1 MTPARNYLSIGEVLA
16 LLLEEFPDVTIS
28 KIRFLESQGL
38 IEPERTASGYR
49 KFSQPEVD
57 RLKFILREQREN
69 YLPLKVIRNR
79 LDGDT
84 SDGMLRNDEITAPRG
99 IGHIPAPR
107 GNSHPAGIGGMRQTK
122 SSPAI
127 SLVKPAII
135 DAASTPSSYNRR
147 EIIQAASINEK
158 TLAELERYGILRS
171 RRVGET
177 DLYDEIDLEII
188 IDAASTPSS
197 YNRREIIQAASINEK
212 TLAELERYGIL
223 RSRRVGETDL
233 YDEIDLEILIVCAKF
248 ISLGID
254 ARHLKAW
261 RLAANQEVSL
271 FETRI
276 VPLMRQRN
284 PAARQEALGMFAEL
298 INQGGQLRAALIAA
312 QARDH
317 IEPR

>member
-84 SDGMLRNDEITAPRG
+84 SDGMIRNDEITAPRG

-107 GNSHPAGIGGMRQTK
+107 GNSHPAGIGGTRQTK
-122 SSPAI
+122 SPTI

-135 DAASTPSSYNRR
+135 AAASTPSSYNRR
-147 EIIQAASINEK
+147 EIIKAASINEK
-158 TLAELERYGILRS
+158 TLAELERYSILVP

-177 DLYDEIDLEII
+177 DLYDEIDL
-188 IDAASTPSS
+188 
-197 YNRREIIQAASINEK
+197 Q
-212 TLAELERYGIL
+212 
-223 RSRRVGETDL
+223 
-233 YDEIDLEILIVCAKF
+233 ILIVCAKF

-261 RLAANQEVSL
+261 QLAANKEVSL
-271 FETRI
+271 FETRV

-284 PAARQEALGMFAEL
+284 PAARQEALGMFDEL

>member
-1 MTPARNYLSIGEVLA
+1 M
-16 LLLEEFPDVTIS
+16 
-28 KIRFLESQGL
+28 
-38 IEPERTASGYR
+38 
-49 KFSQPEVD
+49 
-57 RLKFILREQREN
+57 
-69 YLPLKVIRNR
+69 IRNR

-107 GNSHPAGIGGMRQTK
+107 GNSHPAGIGGVRQTK

-127 SLVKPAII
+127 SLVKPA
-135 DAASTPSSYNRR
+135 T
-147 EIIQAASINEK
+147 
-158 TLAELERYGILRS
+158 
-171 RRVGET
+171 
-177 DLYDEIDLEII
+177 

>member
-1 MTPARNYLSIGEVLA
+1 MNMARNYLSIGEVLA
-16 LLLEEFPDVTIS
+16 LLLEEFPEVTIS

-99 IGHIPAPR
+99 LGHIPAPR
-107 GNSHPAGIGGMRQTK
+107 ANSHPAGQNHAR
-122 SSPAI
+122 SPEPTQLFP
-127 SLVKPAII
+127 LVNDAQPSQPTHAQRVSQPQQPVQQAQPGLRTMSVVPPAPIEPLEKPDDKATGAF
-135 DAASTPSSYNRR
+135 DRR
-147 EIIQAASINEK
+147 EFIEAASIDES
-158 TLAELERYGILRS
+158 LLVELERFGIIRP
-171 RRVGET
+171 RRVGKTE
-177 DLYDEIDLEII
+177 LYDEIDMEII
-188 IDAASTPSS
+188 LTAT
-197 YNRREIIQAASINEK
+197 
-212 TLAELERYGIL
+212 
-223 RSRRVGETDL
+223 
-233 YDEIDLEILIVCAKF
+233 KF
-248 ISLGID
+248 IALGID

-261 RLAANQEVSL
+261 RLAADQELSL

-276 VPLMRQRN
+276 VPMLRQRN
-284 PAARQEALGMFAEL
+284 PEARQDAMRMLAEL
-298 INQGGQLRAALIAA
+298 IEQGGKLRAAFIAA

-317 IEPR
+317 IESR